1 MVLKSPG
8 VLVLFPNHLR
18 EGLNKTVNV
27 KGSFVLL
34 NVDNNHIS
42 LSKMLKV
49 NKVIHGPKRLE
60 YTEETKL

>member
-42 LSKMLKV
+42 
-49 NKVIHGPKRLE
+49 
-60 YTEETKL
+60 